1 MSTQLM
7 ESAVQGSMK
16 GAGLAATAAPSELER
31 VTVRKALFRLIPF
44 LMVCYVVAYL
54 NRVNLSFAALQMN
67 KDLGLTA
74 AAYGLGAGIFF
85 LTYCLCEIPSNLLLH
100 RFGASNWI
108 ARIMLTWGVC
118 AVAMA
123 FVRGSLSFYGVRL
136 LLGAAE
142 AGFYPGV
149 LYFITLWFPKA
160 HRGRI
165 NGLFL
170 ASIPISGILGAPI
183 SGWLLTLNG
192 LLGLRGWQWLF
203 LVEGAPAILLAPAVI
218 KLIQNSP
225 AAAPWL
231 KPAER
236 DWLVDTLAAEQ
247 REIEPR
253 KAHGPL
259 ASLGNPWVLLLGA
272 TYFTNVCLLNGIT
285 FFLPQIVKGFGLGS
299 VQTGLVVAIPS
310 VLALFGLIWWGRRS
324 DAKGER
330 TGHAALANLVGGAAL
345 LLAMILHDP
354 ALRVAAIAVA
364 FTCTL
369 SFTAP
374 FWAIPGGF
382 LTGGAAA
389 GGIAAISAIGVTGG
403 LVAPWAVGLLKD
415 ATHDFR
421 VGLGAFACLAMAMS
435 VVFYLLGR
443 RLDRPLAASAPH
455 R

>member
-1 MSTQLM
+1 MTTQLM
-7 ESAVQGSMK
+7 ETPIQGSMR
-16 GAGLAATAAPSELER
+16 GAALAAPSELER
-31 VTVRKALFRLIPF
+31 VTMRKALFRLIPF

-74 AAYGLGAGIFF
+74 AAYGLGAGLFF

-100 RFGASNWI
+100 RFGASRWI

-123 FVRGSLSFYGVRL
+123 LVRGSLSFYGVRL

-192 LLGLRGWQWLF
+192 LLGLKGWQWLF
-203 LVEGAPAILLAPAVI
+203 IVEGAPAILLAPAVI
-218 KLIQNSP
+218 WLIHNSP

-247 REIEPR
+247 RQIQPR
-253 KAHGPL
+253 KARGPL
-259 ASLGNPWVLLLGA
+259 AALGNPTVLLLGA
-272 TYFTNVCLLNGIT
+272 TYFSNVCLLNGIT

-310 VLALFGLIWWGRRS
+310 VLALVGLIWWGRRS
-324 DAKGER
+324 DAKNER
-330 TGHAALANLVGGAAL
+330 TGHAALANLLGGGAL
-345 LLAMILHDP
+345 LLAMLLHDP

-364 FTCTL
+364 FACTL
-369 SFTAP
+369 AFAAP

-389 GGIAAISAIGVTGG
+389 SGIAAISAIGVTGG
-403 LVAPWAVGLLKD
+403 LVAPWAIGLLKD
-415 ATHDFR
+415 VTHDFR
-421 VGLGAFACLAMAMS
+421 AGLGAFACLAMAIS
-435 VVFYLLGR
+435 VVFYVVGR
-443 RLDRPLAASAPH
+443 RPGGALSPPSVPH
-455 R
+455 

>member
-1 MSTQLM
+1 MTTQLM
-7 ESAVQGSMK
+7 ETSVQGS
-16 GAGLAATAAPSELER
+16 AAASAASAAPSELER
-31 VTVRKALFRLIPF
+31 VTVRKALLRLIPF

-74 AAYGLGAGIFF
+74 AAYGFGAGIFF
-85 LTYCLCEIPSNLLLH
+85 LTYCLCEIPSNLFLH
-100 RFGASNWI
+100 KFGASNWI

-149 LYFITLWFPKA
+149 LYFITVWFPKA

-170 ASIPISGILGAPI
+170 ASIPISGILGAPL

-203 LVEGAPAILLAPAVI
+203 IVEGAPAILLAPVVIAVI
-218 KLIQNSP
+218 KNSP

-236 DWLVDTLAAEQ
+236 DWLVDTLASEQ
-247 REIEPR
+247 RQVQPR
-253 KAHGPL
+253 SAQG
-259 ASLGNPWVLLLGA
+259 AFATVGNPWVLLLGA
-272 TYFTNVCLLNGIT
+272 TYFSNVCLLNGIT
-285 FFLPQIVKGFGLGS
+285 FFLPQIVKGFGLGP

-310 VLALFGLIWWGRRS
+310 LLALVGLIWWGRRS
-324 DAKGER
+324 DAKRER

-345 LLAMILHDP
+345 LLAMVLQDP
-354 ALRVAAIAVA
+354 VLRIAAIAVSFA
-364 FTCTL
+364 CTL
-369 SFTAP
+369 AFAAP

-389 GGIAAISAIGVTGG
+389 GGIAAISAIGVIGG
-403 LVAPWAVGLLKD
+403 L
-415 ATHDFR
+415 
-421 VGLGAFACLAMAMS
+421 
-435 VVFYLLGR
+435 
-443 RLDRPLAASAPH
+443 AA
-455 R
+455 RT